1 MIITDAAAD
10 VIREALQRTSV
21 PKPVVYLI
29 EATPD
34 RDMPPE
40 FADAVRHGA
49 SAESIREGLSRAK
62 HLPRFLFPAIYHRT
76 LFRWLFAKKIG
87 EFLFFCPPGLRG
99 EMKRGTLDV
108 AQRGLVLRDTTG
120 AVVRPRPGGL

>member
-1 MIITDAAAD
+1 MIITDAAAE
-10 VIREALQRTSV
+10 VIREALRRTSV

-34 RDMPPE
+34 GDMPPE
-40 FADAVRHGA
+40 VA
-49 SAESIREGLSRAK
+49 SALRHRASEKSIRDALAK
-62 HLPRFLFPAIYHRT
+62 TVHLPRYLFPAIYDLT
-76 LFRWLFAKKIG
+76 LSRWLFSRKIG
-87 EFLFFCPPGLRG
+87 GFLFFCPPGLRG

-108 AQRGLVLRDTTG
+108 APRGLVLKDAKG